1 MYIYKITNKLS
12 GQCYIGQS
20 AKPFERWYAH
30 AHGQSS
36 PIQIAIQE
44 LGISNF
50 TFEIIESCSIEEAN
64 DRESFWISF
73 YHSYGHGYNT
83 NGGEGKNKIKHSTGI
98 PPKQVKTRVGDN
110 SKSPVEALDPKTGK
124 VLHSFESIAEAQAFC
139 NCGNSGN
146 ISAVCRGR
154 GRTAYG
160 YAWRYAENLKNF

>member
-20 AKPFERWYAH
+20 ANPFERWYSH
-30 AHGQSS
+30 AHGQAS

-50 TFEIIESCSIEEAN
+50 TFEILEQCSREDAN
-64 DRESFWISF
+64 ERETFWIGF
-73 YHSYGHGYNT
+73 YHSYGNGYNT
-83 NGGEGKNKIKHSTGI
+83 NGGEGKNKIPQSQGKA
-98 PPKQVKTRVGDN
+98 PKQVKPRIGKN

-124 VLHSFESIAEAQAFC
+124 VVHTFESIAAAQAFC
-139 NCGNSGN
+139 ECGNSGN

-160 YAWRYAENLKNF
+160 YGWRYAQNLK